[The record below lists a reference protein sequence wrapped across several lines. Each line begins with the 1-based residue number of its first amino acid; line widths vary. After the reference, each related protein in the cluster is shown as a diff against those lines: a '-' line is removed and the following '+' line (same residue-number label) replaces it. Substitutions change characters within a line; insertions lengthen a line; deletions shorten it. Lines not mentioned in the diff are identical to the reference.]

1 MMVCVCVCLCKL
13 LQNTGQQ
20 RKTCFQLKAEAP
32 TTKESAGG
40 VITRGISFFLA
51 SVIYHSSVS
60 LSKRC
65 SLAKVLGAESLLEGR
80 KAPIHPLRFSKEKNN
95 PICSSYSA
103 WLCDKDR
110 IQNKG
115 SSRVV

>member
-51 SVIYHSSVS
+51 SVICHSSVS
-60 LSKRC
+60 LSKLC
-65 SLAKVLGAESLLEGR
+65 SLANVLSAASLVEGR
-80 KAPIHPLRFSKEKNN
+80 KAPINSSLFFQRREERRHEEK
-95 PICSSYSA
+95 
-103 WLCDKDR
+103 
-110 IQNKG
+110 
-115 SSRVV
+115 V